1 MKYKGLFNIFKETER
16 NKKQKR
22 KQEIQKDQEN
32 LKSGLRKI
40 TSENPKYKE
49 KYQLYTTKNA
59 KNLRDPRQKVINL
72 CNDYARSR
80 SEAVYKSKQDETTG
94 TGLIILTSKK
104 MLQRLPIALAQAKAG
119 NNSESLLNEIRQV
132 IYSLHQSKEITEKVY
147 NNIIKSIQL

>member
-72 CNDYARSR
+72 GNDYARIR

-147 NNIIKSIQL
+147 KNIIKYIQV

>member
-119 NNSESLLNEIRQV
+119 SNSESLLNEIRQV

>member
-32 LKSGLRKI
+32 LKSGLREI

>member
-132 IYSLHQSKEITEKVY
+132 IYSLHQSKEITKKVY

>member
-16 NKKQKR
+16 NKRQKR

>member
-32 LKSGLRKI
+32 LKSGLREI

-72 CNDYARSR
+72 GNDYARIR
-80 SEAVYKSKQDETTG
+80 SEAVYKSKQDEATG
-94 TGLIILTSKK
+94 TGLKILTSKK
-104 MLQRLPIALAQAKAG
+104 MLQRLPIALAQSKAD

-132 IYSLHQSKEITEKVY
+132 IYSLHQSKKITKKVY
-147 NNIIKSIQL
+147 NDIIKSIQL